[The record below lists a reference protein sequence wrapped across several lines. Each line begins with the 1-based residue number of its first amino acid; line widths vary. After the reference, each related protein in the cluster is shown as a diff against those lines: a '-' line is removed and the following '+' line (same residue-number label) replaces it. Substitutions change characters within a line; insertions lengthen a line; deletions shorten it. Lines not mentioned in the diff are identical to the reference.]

1 MLMVL
6 AGLSQINEELYDAAR
21 IAGANPWQRFWR
33 ITLPMLRP
41 TLLLIVVLA
50 TIHATQAFETIL
62 LLTDGGPANATR
74 LVVQNMYDSAFVRL
88 EPGYGVTQAILLLPL
103 ILFIAWL
110 QMRLFREEKII

>member
-1 MLMVL
+1 
-6 AGLSQINEELYDAAR
+6 
-21 IAGANPWQRFWR
+21 
-33 ITLPMLRP
+33 LPMLRP

-88 EPGYGVTQAILLLPL
+88 QPGYGVTQAILLLPL
-103 ILFIAWL
+103 ILFIAGCRD
-110 QMRLFREEKII
+110 QQSDHDYREFDGRIRPGKIQISRP